1 MGYPLR
7 YVPEGGAL
15 VEITINTI
23 QGRYLLRPDKRGRV
37 NELILGIVGRAQRL
51 YSMSLVGISVLSSHA
66 HILAVPDDAEQLSA
80 FMRHVDTNL
89 SKAIEVAP
97 STGNFA
103 IIIGFRW
110 FDRDFRM
117 NQF

>member
-7 YVPEGGAL
+7 HVPEGGAL

-51 YSMSLVGISVLSSHA
+51 TSISIVGVSVLSTHM
-66 HILAVPDDAEQLSA
+66 HILAVREDAEQMAA
-80 FMRHVDTNL
+80 FMCHV
-89 SKAIEVAP
+89 
-97 STGNFA
+97 G
-103 IIIGFRW
+103 
-110 FDRDFRM
+110 
-117 NQF
+117 